1 LASPLKQI
9 HKAPFISY
17 IFLGFIGALSTLAFS
32 PFDIKLIIPLTLAI
46 LIYATVNSKSFID
59 AFKCAFSWGFGYWI
73 SGTGWLIVSIYY
85 YGNTNIIISTIIII
99 LMGILLSAFFI
110 APFAAVRLIQF
121 NQNIFVK
128 SMFLASFLTILEL
141 SRFLL
146 LGGFPWLLPGLVFLD
161 TFGQATIPI
170 FGVYGASYIIYF
182 FTSLIALCIVEK
194 KKNFLFLGIL
204 CLSIF
209 LPYQNNQNNQKEALN
224 ENLNLSIIQPSL
236 NPFEKYKAGS
246 HVTIE
251 DALVNITNKNK
262 NTDLIIWPESPL
274 PYLNS
279 NPKMDQ
285 LLARIEDG
293 PKVLSG
299 SWQYESNNLYNSMT
313 ILGTH
318 QTYLK
323 RHLVPF
329 GEYVPFEDILR
340 GLIDFFN
347 MPMSS
352 LSPGGANQELLEF
365 RDFRILGMICFDI
378 AFPLSYLKEIR
389 KSDFIVNISNDTWFG
404 SSYGP
409 YQHLQIVRARALES
423 NKWIARGTSDGIST
437 IVDNNGTIVSI
448 LEKGISGS
456 LNADIYKTS
465 KTSIFY
471 LYGYLISPILSLSMM
486 MSVLVL
492 KLRK

>member
-1 LASPLKQI
+1 MASLLKQI
-9 HKAPFISY
+9 HKTPFISY
-17 IFLGFIGALSTLAFS
+17 VFLGFIGALSTLAFS
-32 PFDIKLIIPLTLAI
+32 PFDIKLIIPLTLAT
-46 LIYATVNSKSFID
+46 LIYSTVNSKNFID
-59 AFKCAFSWGFGYWI
+59 AFKCAFSWGLGYWI

-85 YGNTNIIISTIIII
+85 YGNTNILISTIIII
-99 LMGILLSAFFI
+99 LMGILLSAVFI

-182 FTSLIALCIVEK
+182 STSLIALSIVEK
-194 KKNFLFLGIL
+194 KKNFLFLGII
-204 CLSIF
+204 CLPIF
-209 LPYQNNQNNQKEALN
+209 LPYQNNQKETLN
-224 ENLNLSIIQPSL
+224 EHLNLSIIQPSL

-246 HVTIE
+246 HVSIE

-299 SWQYESNNLYNSMT
+299 SWQYENNNLYNSMT

-365 RDFRILGMICFDI
+365 RNFRILGMICFDI

-465 KTSIFY
+465 KSSIFY
-471 LYGYLISPILSLSMM
+471 LYGYLISPILSLIMM
-486 MSVLVL
+486 ISVLVL